1 MSAMLLADRAPR
13 GTLVPG
19 KLSHKREV
27 PRSIA
32 RPEYLFH
39 DGPEVVTASDVK
51 NEETIEKIRIAG
63 RIAAD
68 AMYAAGAAIKPGVTT
83 DELDRIAHEYMCDH
97 GAYPSC
103 LDYMEFPKS
112 ICTSINEVICHG
124 IPDSTVVHE
133 GDFINLDVTAYKDGV
148 HGDTNAMFMVGDVDE
163 ESRLLAERTKN
174 AMMRGIKAVK
184 PGRQINVI
192 GRVIESYAKRFEYGV
207 VEDFTG
213 HGVGEAFHSGLIV
226 PHYDAAPNYA
236 TVIEPGMV
244 FTIEPML
251 TLGDIAWEQWDDDW
265 TVVTKDRS
273 RTAQWEHTLVVTKD
287 GAEILTLPTDVDL
300 APHL

>member
-1 MSAMLLADRAPR
+1 MAAMLADRAPR

-19 KLSHKREV
+19 KLTPKRAV
-27 PRSIA
+27 PKSID

-39 DGPEVVTASDVK
+39 DGPEEVTASDIK
-51 NEETIEKIRIAG
+51 DAETIEKIRAAG
-63 RIAAD
+63 QIAAD
-68 AMYAAGAAIKPGVTT
+68 AMYAAGAAVKPGITT

-103 LDYMEFPKS
+103 LDYMGFPKS

-124 IPDSTVVHE
+124 IPDSTVLRE

-148 HGDTNAMFMVGDVDE
+148 HGDTNAMFMVGEVDE

-226 PHYDAAPNYA
+226 PHYDAAPSYA
-236 TVIEPGMV
+236 TIIEPGMV

-251 TLGDIAWEQWDDDW
+251 TLGDIAWDQWDDDW

-287 GAEILTLPTDVDL
+287 GAEILTLPSNENL